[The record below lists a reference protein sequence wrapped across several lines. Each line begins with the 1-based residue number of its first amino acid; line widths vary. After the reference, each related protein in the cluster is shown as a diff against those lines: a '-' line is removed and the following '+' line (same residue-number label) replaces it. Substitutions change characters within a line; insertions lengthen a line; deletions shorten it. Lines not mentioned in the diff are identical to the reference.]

1 MNILLIEDHKPD
13 AVLLRELLK
22 ENTRQIF
29 HLVHAERLDEGLA
42 LASREHFDVALLD
55 LSLPDA
61 FGHDTFGRLHQLAP
75 NLPIIVLTGCD
86 DEDLAIKL
94 AQAGA
99 QDYLVK
105 GDLTSGT
112 LHRSINY
119 AIERKRVQEK
129 LRLAATVFDSTLEGI
144 LITDAK
150 TNIISVNQALCLITG
165 YSAEEFIGST
175 PNLIKSE
182 RHSHVFFRQVWDI
195 LTKTGQWRGEIW
207 NRRKNGEVFPTWV
220 NISAVPNS
228 SASAHRYDAPD
239 LTSMDGGNAARL
251 PGEVAAEQS
260 NDVSHYVAIFTEITE
275 LKLSE
280 ERLNYLAHHDP
291 LTGLPN
297 RLLFHDRLEQAIL
310 QVQRSKH
317 MIAVMFL
324 DLDRF
329 KIINDTLG
337 HLIGDELLVAVA
349 ERLKRCAR
357 EIDTV
362 ARLGGDEFA
371 VIITQIIQVEDV
383 ELVAQKIIQTFSS
396 VYSVG
401 GYEVFITASIG
412 INLYPGINNDHGKI
426 LENADV
432 AMYHAKQYGRNNY
445 KFYSADMN
453 AAAFERLMLD
463 TNLRRALERQEF
475 RLYYQPQIDMQS
487 GSVNGVEA
495 LIRWQHPD
503 LGLVSPL
510 EFIPLLEETGLILP
524 VGEWVIRTACRQTRA
539 WLDAGFPPLTMAVN
553 LSARQFRQSNL
564 IEMIE
569 QILYEFAIPPEL
581 LELELTESVMMDNL
595 EEAVDIL
602 KKLKRLGVKIAID
615 DFGTGVSSLGYL
627 KHFPIDTLKISQDF
641 VLNLPTDLADA
652 SIASAV
658 IALARNMLL
667 SSVAE
672 GVENQAQMDFLRSQ
686 DCNRIQGFLFSR
698 PLPPDQMTSLL
709 TNWQAKS
716 IG

>member
-13 AVLLRELLK
+13 AILLRELLA
-22 ENTRQIF
+22 ENTRQSF
-29 HLVHAERLDEGLA
+29 YLVHAECLEDGLA
-42 LASREHFDVALLD
+42 LLKRENFDAALLD

-61 FGHDTFGRLHQLAP
+61 FGQDTFWRLHRQAP
-75 NLPIIVLTGCD
+75 NLPIIVLTGFD

-105 GDLTSGT
+105 SDLTSGI
-112 LHRSINY
+112 LHRSLNY
-119 AIERKRVQEK
+119 AIERKRVEEK
-129 LRLAATVFDSTLEGI
+129 LRLAATVFESTLEGI

-150 TNIISVNQALCLITG
+150 TNVIKVNQALCSITG
-165 YSAEEFIGST
+165 YSVEEFIGST
-175 PNLIKSE
+175 PNIIKSE
-182 RHSHVFFRQVWDI
+182 RHSHAFFRQLWDI
-195 LTKTGQWRGEIW
+195 LNKTGQWRGEIW
-207 NRRKNGEVFPTWV
+207 NRRKNGEIFPAWV
-220 NISAVPNS
+220 NISAVPS
-228 SASAHRYDAPD
+228 SA
-239 LTSMDGGNAARL
+239 TNKT
-251 PGEVAAEQS
+251 
-260 NDVSHYVAIFTEITE
+260 SHYVAVFTEITE

-297 RLLFHDRLEQAIL
+297 RLLFHDRLEQAVL
-310 QVQRSKH
+310 QAQRSKH

-329 KIINDTLG
+329 KAINDTLG
-337 HLIGDELLVAVA
+337 HVIGDQLLVAVA
-349 ERLKRCAR
+349 ERLKHCAR
-357 EIDTV
+357 ETDTI

-371 VIITQIIQVEDV
+371 VIITRIIQEEDV
-383 ELVAQKIIQTFSS
+383 EQVAQKIIQALSS

-412 INLYPGINNDHGKI
+412 INLYPGIDNDRGKL

-432 AMYHAKQYGRNNY
+432 AMYHAKQFGRNNY
-445 KFYSADMN
+445 KFYSTDMN
-453 AAAFERLMLD
+453 AVAFERLMLE
-463 TNLRRALERQEF
+463 TNLRRALEREEF

-487 GSVNGVEA
+487 GIVNGVEA
-495 LIRWQHPD
+495 LIRWQHPE

-524 VGEWVIRTACRQTRA
+524 VGEWVIRTACKQIRE
-539 WLDAGFPPLTMAVN
+539 WLDAGFPPLVMAVN
-553 LSARQFRQSNL
+553 LSARQFRQPNL

-569 QILYEFAIPPEL
+569 QALHEFNIPPAQ
-581 LELELTESVMMDNL
+581 LELELTESVMMDNM
-595 EEAVDIL
+595 EETVETL
-602 KKLKRLGVKIAID
+602 KKLKLLGLKIAID

-627 KHFPIDTLKISQDF
+627 KHFPIDTLKISHDF
-641 VLNLPTDLADA
+641 VLNLPMDSADA

-658 IALARNMLL
+658 IGLARNMQL

-672 GVENQAQMDFLRSQ
+672 GVENQGQMDFLRGQ
-686 DCNRIQGFLFSR
+686 DCERMQGFLFSR
-698 PLPPDQMTSLL
+698 PIPSDQMTTLL
-709 TNWQAKS
+709 TNWKATAGK
-716 IG
+716 

>member
-13 AVLLRELLK
+13 AVLLRELLS
-22 ENTRQIF
+22 EDARQSF
-29 HLVHAERLDEGLA
+29 HLVHAERLEDGLA
-42 LASREHFDVALLD
+42 LLKQEHFDVALLD

-61 FGHDTFGRLHQLAP
+61 FGHDTFWRLHQQAP
-75 NLPIIVLTGCD
+75 NLPIIVLTGLD

-105 GDLTSGT
+105 SDLNSGI
-112 LHRSINY
+112 LHRSIHY
-119 AIERKRVQEK
+119 AIERKRVEEK

-150 TNIISVNQALCLITG
+150 TNIISANQALCSITG
-165 YSAEEFIGST
+165 YSAEEIIGST
-175 PNLIKSE
+175 PDILKSE
-182 RHSHVFFRQVWDI
+182 RHSHAFFRQLWDI
-195 LTKTGQWRGEIW
+195 LNKTGQWRGEIW

-220 NISAVPNS
+220 NISAVPSSSTNS
-228 SASAHRYDAPD
+228 
-239 LTSMDGGNAARL
+239 T
-251 PGEVAAEQS
+251 
-260 NDVSHYVAIFTEITE
+260 SHYVAVFTEITE

-297 RLLFHDRLEQAIL
+297 RLLFHDRLEQAVL
-310 QVQRSKH
+310 QAQRNKCL
-317 MIAVMFL
+317 IAVMFL

-329 KIINDTLG
+329 KVINDTLG
-337 HLIGDELLVAVA
+337 HIIGDELLVAVA
-349 ERLKRCAR
+349 ERLKHCAR
-357 EIDTV
+357 ETDTI

-371 VIITQIIQVEDV
+371 VIITQITQEEDV
-383 ELVAQKIIQTFSS
+383 GLVAQKIIQTLSA
-396 VYSVG
+396 VYSVA

-412 INLYPGINNDHGKI
+412 INLYPGVDNDRGKI

-445 KFYSADMN
+445 QFYSTDMN
-453 AAAFERLMLD
+453 AVAFERLMLE

-475 RLYYQPQIDMQS
+475 TLYYQPQIDMQS
-487 GSVNGVEA
+487 GNVNGVEA

-503 LGLVSPL
+503 LGLVSPV
-510 EFIPLLEETGLILP
+510 EFIPLLEETGLIVP
-524 VGEWVIRTACRQTRA
+524 VGEWVIRTACQQTRD

-564 IEMIE
+564 VEMIE
-569 QILYEFAIPPEL
+569 QSLHEFNIPPEL
-581 LELELTESVMMDNL
+581 LELELTESIMMDNI
-595 EEAVDIL
+595 EETVETL
-602 KKLKRLGVKIAID
+602 KKLKLLGLKIAID

-627 KHFPIDTLKISQDF
+627 KHFPVDTLKLSYDF
-641 VLNLPTDLADA
+641 VLNLPMDSADA

-658 IALARNMLL
+658 INLARNMQL

-672 GVENQAQMDFLRSQ
+672 GVENQGQMDFLRGQ
-686 DCNRIQGFLFSR
+686 DCERIQGFLFSR
-698 PLPPDQMTSLL
+698 PIPSDQMTTLL
-709 TNWQAKS
+709 MNWQATAVK
-716 IG
+716 

>member
-13 AVLLRELLK
+13 AVLLRELLS
-22 ENTRQIF
+22 ESARQAF
-29 HLVHAERLDEGLA
+29 YLTHAESLENGLTC
-42 LASREHFDVALLD
+42 LKQQHFDVALLD

-61 FGHDTFGRLHQLAP
+61 FGQEAFWRLHQHAP
-75 NLPIIVLTGCD
+75 NLPIIVLTGFD
-86 DEDLAIKL
+86 DEDLAITL

-105 GDLTSGT
+105 SDLNSGI
-112 LHRSINY
+112 LHRSLHY
-119 AIERKRVQEK
+119 AIERKRVEEK
-129 LRLAATVFDSTLEGI
+129 LRLAATVFENTLEGI

-150 TNIISVNQALCLITG
+150 TNIISVNQALCSITG
-165 YSAEEFIGST
+165 YSAEEIIGNT
-175 PNLIKSE
+175 PNIIKSE
-182 RHSHVFFRQVWDI
+182 RHSHAFFRQLWDI
-195 LTKTGQWRGEIW
+195 LNKAGQWRGEIW
-207 NRRKNGEVFPTWV
+207 NRRKNGEIFPTWV
-220 NISAVPNS
+220 NISAVPNRAV
-228 SASAHRYDAPD
+228 SAMASGITP
-239 LTSMDGGNAARL
+239 L
-251 PGEVAAEQS
+251 PESILS
-260 NDVSHYVAIFTEITE
+260 NNISHYVAVFTEITE

-297 RLLFHDRLEQAIL
+297 RLLFHDRLERAVLQA
-310 QVQRSKH
+310 QRNKC
-317 MIAVMFL
+317 MVAVMFL

-329 KIINDTLG
+329 KAINDTLG
-337 HLIGDELLVAVA
+337 HVIGDELLVAVA

-357 EIDTV
+357 EIDTI

-371 VIITQIIQVEDV
+371 VIITQITQEEDV
-383 ELVAQKIIQTFSS
+383 GQIAKKIIQTLSS

-412 INLYPGINNDHGKI
+412 INLYPGIDNDRSKL

-453 AAAFERLMLD
+453 AVAFERLMLE

-487 GSVNGVEA
+487 GVVNGVEA

-503 LGLVSPL
+503 LGLVSPI
-510 EFIPLLEETGLILP
+510 EFIPLLEETGLIIP
-524 VGEWVIRTACRQTRA
+524 VGEWVIRTACGQIRE

-553 LSARQFRQSNL
+553 LSARQFRQPNL
-564 IEMIE
+564 VEMIE
-569 QILYEFAIPPEL
+569 QMLLEFTIPPEL
-581 LELELTESVMMDNL
+581 LELELTESVLMDNM
-595 EEAVDIL
+595 EETVETL
-602 KKLKRLGVKIAID
+602 RKLKLLGLKIAID

-627 KHFPIDTLKISQDF
+627 KHFPIDTLKISHDF
-641 VLNLPTDLADA
+641 VLNLPADSADA

-658 IALARNMLL
+658 IGLARNMQL

-672 GVENQAQMDFLRSQ
+672 GVENQGQMDFLRGQ
-686 DCNRIQGFLFSR
+686 DCERIQGFLFSR
-698 PLPPDQMTSLL
+698 PIPSDQMTTLL
-709 TNWQAKS
+709 TNWQVMAANNPV
-716 IG
+716 

>member
-13 AVLLRELLK
+13 AVLLRELLT
-22 ENTRQIF
+22 ENTRQTF
-29 HLVHAERLDEGLA
+29 RLTHAERLESGLA
-42 LASREHFDVALLD
+42 WLKQQHFDVALLD

-61 FGHDTFGRLHQLAP
+61 FGEDSFWRLHQQAP
-75 NLPIIVLTGCD
+75 NLPIIVLTGFD

-105 GDLTSGT
+105 SDLNSGI
-112 LHRSINY
+112 LNRSIHY
-119 AIERKRVQEK
+119 AIERKRVEEK
-129 LRLAATVFDSTLEGI
+129 LRLAATVFENTLEGI

-150 TNIISVNQALCLITG
+150 TNIISVNQALCSITG
-165 YSAEEFIGST
+165 YSAEEIIGNT
-175 PNLIKSE
+175 PNIIKSE
-182 RHSHVFFRQVWDI
+182 RHSHAFFRQLWDI
-195 LTKTGQWRGEIW
+195 LNKAGQWRGEIW
-207 NRRKNGEVFPTWV
+207 NRRKNGEIFPTWV
-220 NISAVPNS
+220 NISAVPNRAV
-228 SASAHRYDAPD
+228 SAIAP
-239 LTSMDGGNAARL
+239 GVVPL
-251 PGEVAAEQS
+251 PESIQPNS
-260 NDVSHYVAIFTEITE
+260 ISHYVAVFTEITE

-297 RLLFHDRLEQAIL
+297 RLLFHDRLERAVLQA
-310 QVQRSKH
+310 QRNKC
-317 MIAVMFL
+317 MVAVMFL

-329 KIINDTLG
+329 KAINDTLG
-337 HLIGDELLVAVA
+337 HVIGDELLVAVA

-357 EIDTV
+357 EIDTI

-371 VIITQIIQVEDV
+371 VIITQITQEEDV
-383 ELVAQKIIQTFSS
+383 GQIAKKIIQTLSS

-412 INLYPGINNDHGKI
+412 INLYPGIDNDRGKL

-453 AAAFERLMLD
+453 AVAFERLMLE
-463 TNLRRALERQEF
+463 TNLRRALDRQEF

-487 GSVNGVEA
+487 GIVNGVEA

-510 EFIPLLEETGLILP
+510 EFIPLLEETGLIIP
-524 VGEWVIRTACRQTRA
+524 VGEWVIRTACKQIRE
-539 WLDAGFPPLTMAVN
+539 WLDAEFPPLTMAVN
-553 LSARQFRQSNL
+553 LSARQFRQPNL

-569 QILYEFAIPPEL
+569 QLLLEFNIPPAL
-581 LELELTESVMMDNL
+581 LELELTESVMMDNMD
-595 EEAVDIL
+595 ETVETL
-602 KKLKRLGVKIAID
+602 KKLKLLGLKIAID

-627 KHFPIDTLKISQDF
+627 KHFPIDTLKISHDF
-641 VLNLPTDLADA
+641 VLNLPADSADA

-658 IALARNMLL
+658 IGLARNMQL

-672 GVENQAQMDFLRSQ
+672 GVENQGQMDFLRDQ
-686 DCNRIQGFLFSR
+686 DCERIQGFLFSR
-698 PLPPDQMTSLL
+698 PLPPDQMTALL
-709 TNWQAKS
+709 TNWQA
-716 IG
+716 IAANHPV

>member
-1 MNILLIEDHKPD
+1 MNVLLIEDHKPD
-13 AVLLRELLK
+13 AVLLRALLT
-22 ENTRQIF
+22 ENTRQF
-29 HLVHAERLDEGLA
+29 FRLVHAERLEDGLA
-42 LASREHFDVALLD
+42 CVDREHFDVALLD
-55 LSLPDA
+55 LSLPDT
-61 FGHDTFGRLHQLAP
+61 FGQDTFWRLHRQAP
-75 NLPIIVLTGCD
+75 NLPIIVLTGFD

-105 GDLTSGT
+105 SDLNSGI
-112 LHRSINY
+112 LHRSIHY
-119 AIERKRVQEK
+119 AIERKRVEEK

-150 TNIISVNQALCLITG
+150 TKVISVNQALCSITG
-165 YSAEEFIGST
+165 YCAEEFIGNT
-175 PNLIKSE
+175 PNIIKSE
-182 RHSHVFFRQVWDI
+182 RHNHAFFRQLWDI
-195 LTKTGQWRGEIW
+195 LNKTGQWRGEIW

-220 NISAVPNS
+220 NISAVPHSTTDN
-228 SASAHRYDAPD
+228 
-239 LTSMDGGNAARL
+239 T
-251 PGEVAAEQS
+251 
-260 NDVSHYVAIFTEITE
+260 SHYVAVFTEITE

-297 RLLFHDRLEQAIL
+297 RLLFHDRLEQAVL
-310 QVQRSKH
+310 LAQRSRR

-329 KIINDTLG
+329 KAINDTLG

-349 ERLKRCAR
+349 ERLKHCAR
-357 EIDTV
+357 ETDTI

-371 VIITQIIQVEDV
+371 VIITQIVQEEDI
-383 ELVAQKIIQTFSS
+383 EQIAQKIIQTLSS

-401 GYEVFITASIG
+401 GYEVFVTASIG
-412 INLYPGINNDHGKI
+412 INLYPGIDNDREKL

-432 AMYHAKQYGRNNY
+432 AMYHAKQFGRNNY
-445 KFYSADMN
+445 KFYSTDMN
-453 AAAFERLMLD
+453 AVALERLMLE
-463 TNLRRALERQEF
+463 TNLRRALERDEF

-503 LGLVSPL
+503 LGLISPL

-524 VGEWVIRTACRQTRA
+524 VGEWVIRTACKQIRD
-539 WLDAGFPPLTMAVN
+539 WLDAGFPQLTMAVN
-553 LSARQFRQSNL
+553 LSARQFRQPNL
-564 IEMIE
+564 VEMIE
-569 QILYEFAIPPEL
+569 QQLHEFYIPPAL
-581 LELELTESVMMDNL
+581 LELELTETVMMDNI
-595 EEAVDIL
+595 EETTAIL
-602 KKLKRLGVKIAID
+602 QKLKRLGLKIAVD

-627 KHFPIDTLKISQDF
+627 KHFPVDTLKISHDF
-641 VLNLPTDLADA
+641 VLNLPADSADA

-658 IALARNMLL
+658 ISLARNMQL

-672 GVENQAQMDFLRSQ
+672 GVENQGQMDFLRSQ
-686 DCNRIQGFLFSR
+686 DCERIQGFLFSR
-698 PLPPDQMTSLL
+698 PIPPDQMTTLL
-709 TNWQAKS
+709 TSWQALAVK
-716 IG
+716 

>member
-13 AVLLRELLK
+13 AVLLRELLS
-22 ENTRQIF
+22 EDARQSF
-29 HLVHAERLDEGLA
+29 HLVHAERLEDGLA
-42 LASREHFDVALLD
+42 LLKQEYFDVALLD

-61 FGHDTFGRLHQLAP
+61 FGHDTFWRLHQQAP
-75 NLPIIVLTGCD
+75 NLPIIVLTGLD

-105 GDLTSGT
+105 SDLNSGI
-112 LHRSINY
+112 LHRSIHY
-119 AIERKRVQEK
+119 AIERKRVEEK
-129 LRLAATVFDSTLEGI
+129 LRLAATVFESTLEGI

-150 TNIISVNQALCLITG
+150 TNIISVNQALCSITG
-165 YSAEEFIGST
+165 YSAEEIIGST
-175 PNLIKSE
+175 PDILKSE
-182 RHSHVFFRQVWDI
+182 RHSHAFFRQLWDI
-195 LTKTGQWRGEIW
+195 LNKTGQWRGEIW

-220 NISAVPNS
+220 NISAVPS
-228 SASAHRYDAPD
+228 S
-239 LTSMDGGNAARL
+239 TTN
-251 PGEVAAEQS
+251 
-260 NDVSHYVAIFTEITE
+260 NTSHYVAVFTEITE

-297 RLLFHDRLEQAIL
+297 RLLFHDRLEQAVL
-310 QVQRSKH
+310 QAQRNKH

-329 KIINDTLG
+329 KAINDTLG
-337 HLIGDELLVAVA
+337 HRIGDELLVAVA
-349 ERLKRCAR
+349 ERLKHCAR
-357 EIDTV
+357 ETDTI

-371 VIITQIIQVEDV
+371 VIVTQIAQEEDV
-383 ELVAQKIIQTFSS
+383 GLVAQKIIQTLSA
-396 VYSVG
+396 VYSVA

-412 INLYPGINNDHGKI
+412 INLYPGVDNDRGKI

-445 KFYSADMN
+445 QFYSTDMN
-453 AAAFERLMLD
+453 AVAFERLMLE
-463 TNLRRALERQEF
+463 TNLRRALEREEF
-475 RLYYQPQIDMQS
+475 TLYYQPQIDMQS

-503 LGLVSPL
+503 LGLVSPV
-510 EFIPLLEETGLILP
+510 EFIPLLEETGLIVP
-524 VGEWVIRTACRQTRA
+524 VGEWVIRTACQQTRD

-553 LSARQFRQSNL
+553 LSARQFRQANL
-564 IEMIE
+564 VEMIE
-569 QILYEFAIPPEL
+569 QSLHEFNIPPEL
-581 LELELTESVMMDNL
+581 LELELTESIMMDNI
-595 EEAVDIL
+595 EETVETL
-602 KKLKRLGVKIAID
+602 KKLKLLGLKIAID

-627 KHFPIDTLKISQDF
+627 KHFPVDTLKLSYDF
-641 VLNLPTDLADA
+641 VLNLPMDSADA

-658 IALARNMLL
+658 INLARNMQL

-672 GVENQAQMDFLRSQ
+672 GVENQGQMDFLRSQ
-686 DCNRIQGFLFSR
+686 DCERIQGFLFSR
-698 PLPPDQMTSLL
+698 PIPPDQMTALL
-709 TNWQAKS
+709 MNWQATAVK
-716 IG
+716 

>member
-1 MNILLIEDHKPD
+1 MNVLLIEDHKPD
-13 AVLLRELLK
+13 AVLLRALLM
-22 ENTRQIF
+22 ENTRQF
-29 HLVHAERLDEGLA
+29 FRLVHAERLEDGLA
-42 LASREHFDVALLD
+42 CADREHFDVALLD
-55 LSLPDA
+55 LSLPDT
-61 FGHDTFGRLHQLAP
+61 FGQDTFWRLHRQAP
-75 NLPIIVLTGCD
+75 NLPIIVLTGFD

-105 GDLTSGT
+105 SDLNSGI
-112 LHRSINY
+112 LHRSIHY
-119 AIERKRVQEK
+119 AIERKRVEEK

-150 TNIISVNQALCLITG
+150 TKVISVNQALCSITG
-165 YSAEEFIGST
+165 YCAEEFIGNT
-175 PNLIKSE
+175 PNIIKSE
-182 RHSHVFFRQVWDI
+182 RHNHAFFRQLWDI
-195 LTKTGQWRGEIW
+195 LNKTGQWRGEIW

-220 NISAVPNS
+220 NISAVPHGTTDN
-228 SASAHRYDAPD
+228 
-239 LTSMDGGNAARL
+239 T
-251 PGEVAAEQS
+251 
-260 NDVSHYVAIFTEITE
+260 SHYVAVFTEITE

-297 RLLFHDRLEQAIL
+297 RLLFHDRLEQAVL
-310 QVQRSKH
+310 LAQRSRR

-329 KIINDTLG
+329 KAINDTLG

-349 ERLKRCAR
+349 ERLKHCAR
-357 EIDTV
+357 ETDTI

-371 VIITQIIQVEDV
+371 VIITQIVQEEDI
-383 ELVAQKIIQTFSS
+383 EQIAQKIIQTLSS

-401 GYEVFITASIG
+401 GYEVFVTASIG
-412 INLYPGINNDHGKI
+412 INLYPGIDNDREKL

-432 AMYHAKQYGRNNY
+432 AMYHAKQFGRNNY
-445 KFYSADMN
+445 KFYSTDMN
-453 AAAFERLMLD
+453 AVALERLMLE
-463 TNLRRALERQEF
+463 TNLRRALERDEF

-503 LGLVSPL
+503 LGLISPL

-524 VGEWVIRTACRQTRA
+524 VGEWVIRTACKQIRD
-539 WLDAGFPPLTMAVN
+539 WLDAGFPQLTMAVN
-553 LSARQFRQSNL
+553 LSARQFRQPNL
-564 IEMIE
+564 VEMIE
-569 QILYEFAIPPEL
+569 QQLHEFYIPPAL
-581 LELELTESVMMDNL
+581 LELELTETVMMDNI
-595 EEAVDIL
+595 EETTAIL
-602 KKLKRLGVKIAID
+602 QKLKRLGLKIAVD

-627 KHFPIDTLKISQDF
+627 KHFPVDTLKISHDF
-641 VLNLPTDLADA
+641 VLNLPTDSADA

-658 IALARNMLL
+658 ISLARNMQL

-672 GVENQAQMDFLRSQ
+672 GVENQGQMDFLRSQ
-686 DCNRIQGFLFSR
+686 DCERIQGFLFSR
-698 PLPPDQMTSLL
+698 PIPPDQMTTLL
-709 TNWQAKS
+709 TSWQALAVK
-716 IG
+716 

>member
-13 AVLLRELLK
+13 AVLLRELLS
-22 ENTRQIF
+22 EDARQSF
-29 HLVHAERLDEGLA
+29 HLVHAERLEDGLA
-42 LASREHFDVALLD
+42 LLRQEHFDVALLD

-61 FGHDTFGRLHQLAP
+61 FGHDTFWRLHQQAP
-75 NLPIIVLTGCD
+75 NLPIIVLTGLD

-105 GDLTSGT
+105 SDLNSGI
-112 LHRSINY
+112 LHRSIHY
-119 AIERKRVQEK
+119 AIERKRVEEK
-129 LRLAATVFDSTLEGI
+129 LRLAATVFESTLEGI

-150 TNIISVNQALCLITG
+150 TNIISVNQALCSITG
-165 YSAEEFIGST
+165 YNTEEIIGST
-175 PNLIKSE
+175 PDILKSE
-182 RHSHVFFRQVWDI
+182 RHSHAFFRQLWDI
-195 LTKTGQWRGEIW
+195 LNKTGQWRGEIW

-220 NISAVPNS
+220 NISAVPSSSTNS
-228 SASAHRYDAPD
+228 
-239 LTSMDGGNAARL
+239 T
-251 PGEVAAEQS
+251 
-260 NDVSHYVAIFTEITE
+260 SHYVAVFTEITE

-297 RLLFHDRLEQAIL
+297 RLLFHDRLEQAVL
-310 QVQRSKH
+310 QAQRNKH

-329 KIINDTLG
+329 KAINDTLG
-337 HLIGDELLVAVA
+337 HRIGDELLVAVA
-349 ERLKRCAR
+349 ERLKHCAR
-357 EIDTV
+357 ETDTI

-371 VIITQIIQVEDV
+371 VIVTQIAQEEDV
-383 ELVAQKIIQTFSS
+383 GLVAQKIIQTLSA
-396 VYSVG
+396 VYSVA

-412 INLYPGINNDHGKI
+412 INLYPGVDNDRGKI

-445 KFYSADMN
+445 QFYSTDMN
-453 AAAFERLMLD
+453 AVAFERLMLE
-463 TNLRRALERQEF
+463 TNLRRALEREEF
-475 RLYYQPQIDMQS
+475 TLYYQPQIDMQS

-503 LGLVSPL
+503 LGLVSPV
-510 EFIPLLEETGLILP
+510 EFIPLLEETGLIVP
-524 VGEWVIRTACRQTRA
+524 VGEWVIRTACQQTRD

-553 LSARQFRQSNL
+553 LSARQFRQANL
-564 IEMIE
+564 VEMIE
-569 QILYEFAIPPEL
+569 QSLHEFNIPPEL
-581 LELELTESVMMDNL
+581 LELELTESIMMDNI
-595 EEAVDIL
+595 EETVETL
-602 KKLKRLGVKIAID
+602 KKLKLLGLKIAID

-627 KHFPIDTLKISQDF
+627 KHFPVDTLKLSYDF
-641 VLNLPTDLADA
+641 VLNLPMDSADA

-658 IALARNMLL
+658 INLARNMQL

-672 GVENQAQMDFLRSQ
+672 GVENQGQMDFLRSQ
-686 DCNRIQGFLFSR
+686 DCERIQGFLFSR
-698 PLPPDQMTSLL
+698 PIPPDQMTALL
-709 TNWQAKS
+709 MNWQATAVK
-716 IG
+716 

>member
-13 AVLLRELLK
+13 AVLLRELLR
-22 ENTRQIF
+22 ENPKQSF
-29 HLVHAERLDEGLA
+29 HLVHSERLEDGLTR
-42 LASREHFDVALLD
+42 LKQEHFDVALLD

-61 FGHDTFGRLHQLAP
+61 FGQDTFGRLHRQAP
-75 NLPIIVLTGCD
+75 NLPIIVLTGLD
-86 DEDLAIKL
+86 DEDLAITL

-105 GDLTSGT
+105 SDLNSGI
-112 LHRSINY
+112 LHRSIHY
-119 AIERKRVQEK
+119 AIERKRVEEK
-129 LRLAATVFDSTLEGI
+129 LRLAATVFESTLEGI

-150 TNIISVNQALCLITG
+150 TNIISVNQALCSITG
-165 YSAEEFIGST
+165 YSAEEFIGNT
-175 PNLIKSE
+175 PNIIKSE
-182 RHSHVFFRQVWDI
+182 RHNHTFFRQLWDI
-195 LTKTGQWRGEIW
+195 LNKTGQWRGEIW

-220 NISAVPNS
+220 NISAVPHS
-228 SASAHRYDAPD
+228 
-239 LTSMDGGNAARL
+239 TTGKT
-251 PGEVAAEQS
+251 
-260 NDVSHYVAIFTEITE
+260 SHYVAVFTEITE

-297 RLLFHDRLEQAIL
+297 RLLFHDRLEQAVL
-310 QVQRSKH
+310 QAQRNRH

-329 KIINDTLG
+329 KAINDTLG

-349 ERLKRCAR
+349 ERLKHCAR
-357 EIDTV
+357 ETDTI

-371 VIITQIIQVEDV
+371 VIITKIIQEKDV
-383 ELVAQKIIQTFSS
+383 EQIAQKIIHTLSS

-412 INLYPGINNDHGKI
+412 INLYPGIDNDREKL

-432 AMYHAKQYGRNNY
+432 AMYHAKQFGRNNY
-445 KFYSADMN
+445 KFYSTDMN
-453 AAAFERLMLD
+453 AVALERLMLE

-495 LIRWQHPD
+495 LIRWQHPN

-524 VGEWVIRTACRQTRA
+524 VGEWVIRTACQQIRE

-553 LSARQFRQSNL
+553 LSARQFRQPNL
-564 IEMIE
+564 VEMIE
-569 QILYEFAIPPEL
+569 RMLHEFNIPPEL
-581 LELELTESVMMDNL
+581 LELELTETVMMDNI
-595 EEAVDIL
+595 EETTVIL
-602 KKLKRLGVKIAID
+602 QKLKYLGLKIAVD

-627 KHFPIDTLKISQDF
+627 KHFPVDTLKISHDF
-641 VLNLPTDLADA
+641 VLNLPADSADA

-658 IALARNMLL
+658 INLARNMQL

-672 GVENQAQMDFLRSQ
+672 GVENQGQMDFLRSQ
-686 DCNRIQGFLFSR
+686 DCERIQGFLFSR
-698 PLPPDQMTSLL
+698 PIPSDQMTTLL
-709 TNWQAKS
+709 TNWQALAVK
-716 IG
+716 

>member
-1 MNILLIEDHKPD
+1 MNILLIEDHKAD
-13 AVLLRELLK
+13 AVLLRELLT
-22 ENTRQIF
+22 ENTRQSF
-29 HLVHAERLDEGLA
+29 HLVHAERLEDGLA
-42 LASREHFDVALLD
+42 LADREHFDVALLD

-61 FGHDTFGRLHQLAP
+61 FGHDTFGRLHQQAP
-75 NLPIIVLTGCD
+75 NLPIIVLTGLD
-86 DEDLAIKL
+86 DEDLALKL

-105 GDLTSGT
+105 SDLNSGI
-112 LHRSINY
+112 LHRSIHY
-119 AIERKRVQEK
+119 AIERKRVEEK
-129 LRLAATVFDSTLEGI
+129 LRLAATVFESTLEGI

-150 TNIISVNQALCLITG
+150 TNIISVNPALCSITG
-165 YSAEEFIGST
+165 YRAEEIIGST
-175 PNLIKSE
+175 PDILKSE
-182 RHSHVFFRQVWDI
+182 RHSHAFFRQLWDI
-195 LTKTGQWRGEIW
+195 LNKTGQWRGEIW

-228 SASAHRYDAPD
+228 STSAHRYAAPCA
-239 LTSMDGGNAARL
+239 SM
-251 PGEVAAEQS
+251 QS
-260 NDVSHYVAIFTEITE
+260 NNTSHYVAVFTEITE

-297 RLLFHDRLEQAIL
+297 RLLFHDRLEQAVL
-310 QVQRSKH
+310 QAQRNKY

-349 ERLKRCAR
+349 ERLRRCAR
-357 EIDTV
+357 EIDTI

-371 VIITQIIQVEDV
+371 VIITQIVQEEDV
-383 ELVAQKIIQTFSS
+383 GLVAQKIIQTLSS

-412 INLYPGINNDHGKI
+412 INLYPGIDNDRGKL

-432 AMYHAKQYGRNNY
+432 AMYHAKQFGRNNY
-445 KFYSADMN
+445 KFYSTDMN
-453 AAAFERLMLD
+453 AVAFERLMLE

-510 EFIPLLEETGLILP
+510 EFIPLLEETGLILA
-524 VGEWVIRTACRQTRA
+524 VGEWVIRTACGQTRE

-553 LSARQFRQSNL
+553 LSARQFRQANL

-569 QILYEFAIPPEL
+569 QILHEFNIPPAL
-581 LELELTESVMMDNL
+581 LELELTESVVMDNI
-595 EEAVDIL
+595 EETVETL
-602 KKLKRLGVKIAID
+602 QKLKLLGLKIAID

-627 KHFPIDTLKISQDF
+627 KHFPVDTLKISHDF
-641 VLNLPTDLADA
+641 VLNLPTDSADA

-658 IALARNMLL
+658 ISLARNMQL

-672 GVENQAQMDFLRSQ
+672 GVENQGQMDFLRSQ
-686 DCNRIQGFLFSR
+686 DCERIQGFLFSR
-698 PLPPDQMTSLL
+698 PIPPDQMTALL
-709 TNWQAKS
+709 TNWQAKAVK
-716 IG
+716 

>member
-13 AVLLRELLK
+13 AILLRELLA
-22 ENTRQIF
+22 ENTRQSF
-29 HLVHAERLDEGLA
+29 RLVHAERLEDGLA
-42 LASREHFDVALLD
+42 LLKRERFDAALLD

-61 FGHDTFGRLHQLAP
+61 FGQDTFWRLHRQAP
-75 NLPIIVLTGCD
+75 TLPIIVLTGLD
-86 DEDLAIKL
+86 DEDLAVTL

-105 GDLTSGT
+105 SDLSSGI
-112 LHRSINY
+112 LHRSIRY
-119 AIERKRVQEK
+119 AIQRKRVEEK
-129 LRLAATVFDSTLEGI
+129 LRLAATVFDNTQEGI
-144 LITDAK
+144 LITDDK
-150 TNIISVNQALCLITG
+150 TNIISVNQALCSITG
-165 YSAEEFIGST
+165 YQADELIGNT
-175 PNLIKSE
+175 PSIIKSE
-182 RHSHVFFRQVWDI
+182 QHSHAFFRQLWDI
-195 LTKTGQWRGEIW
+195 LNKSGQWRGEIW
-207 NRRKNGEVFPTWV
+207 NRRKNGEIFPTWV
-220 NISAVPNS
+220 NISAVRSN
-228 SASAHRYDAPD
+228 SASEPSSRI
-239 LTSMDGGNAARL
+239 
-251 PGEVAAEQS
+251 
-260 NDVSHYVAIFTEITE
+260 SHYVAVFTEITE

-297 RLLFHDRLEQAIL
+297 RLLFHDRLEQAVL
-310 QVQRSKH
+310 QAQRNKF
-317 MIAVMFL
+317 MVAVMFL

-337 HLIGDELLVAVA
+337 HVIGDELLVAVA

-357 EIDTV
+357 EIDTI

-371 VIITQIIQVEDV
+371 VIITQIHQESDV
-383 ELVAQKIIQTFSS
+383 ELVAKKIIHTLSS

-412 INLYPGINNDHGKI
+412 INLYPGIDNDRGKL

-445 KFYSADMN
+445 KFYSTDMN
-453 AAAFERLMLD
+453 AVAFERLMLE
-463 TNLRRALERQEF
+463 TNLRHALEREEF
-475 RLYYQPQIDMQS
+475 TLYYQPQIDMQS
-487 GSVNGVEA
+487 GQVNGVEA

-524 VGEWVIRTACRQTRA
+524 VGEWVIRTACGQIRE

-553 LSARQFRQSNL
+553 LSARQFRQPNL

-569 QILYEFAIPPEL
+569 QMLLEFDIPPEL
-581 LELELTESVMMDNL
+581 LELELTESVMMDDI
-595 EEAVDIL
+595 EETVATL
-602 KKLKRLGVKIAID
+602 QKFKQLGLKIAID

-627 KHFPIDTLKISQDF
+627 KHFPIDTLKISHDF
-641 VLNLPTDLADA
+641 VLNLPADSADA

-658 IALARNMLL
+658 IGLARNMQL

-672 GVENQAQMDFLRSQ
+672 GVENQGQMDFLRGQ
-686 DCNRIQGFLFSR
+686 DCERIQGFLFSR
-698 PLPPDQMTSLL
+698 PIPSDQMTALL
-709 TNWQAKS
+709 MNWQATTK
-716 IG
+716 